1 MKFGAIL
8 VLGLATKKLALYNM
22 RVLSEERTHW
32 PINHRASRELWDLQ
46 AEILTE
52 LSRRDNV
59 SYRVRASD
67 ETVAEKL
74 ANLEEN

>member
-1 MKFGAIL
+1 MKL
-8 VLGLATKKLALYNM
+8 E
-22 RVLSEERTHW
+22 SW
-32 PINHRASRELWDLQ
+32 PMEHHSTSDLLDAS
-46 AEILTE
+46 AKILTE

>member
-1 MKFGAIL
+1 MVFPSE
-8 VLGLATKKLALYNM
+8 ATLKLHK
-22 RVLSEERTHW
+22 SEQ
-32 PINHRASRELWDLQ
+32 LWDLS
-46 AEILTE
+46 AKILTE